1 MERKELLERMSRGEI
16 IRGGSDLHA
25 AMHEISQE
33 ALRITAALNSG
44 YQDPGEVRRLLGALT
59 GQEIDASMTAF
70 PPLRSDFGKA
80 LRIGCDVFINSG
92 CAFQD
97 QGGITIGDGAVVGAS
112 STVTKDVPAGAV
124 VVGTP
129 AKQISS
135 VPGYDN

>member
-1 MERKELLERMSRGEI
+1 MSRGET

-59 GQEIDASMTAF
+59 GREID
-70 PPLRSDFGKA
+70 
-80 LRIGCDVFINSG
+80 
-92 CAFQD
+92 
-97 QGGITIGDGAVVGAS
+97 AS

-124 VVGTP
+124 AVGTP

-135 VPGYDN
+135 VPGYER